1 MNKQITINQHFVPQ
15 CYLKEFTTKNDG
27 KTFVFNKKWELLKNK
42 YIPKSILFKE
52 LLYEFNLNNPDNKI
66 ENFFSKL
73 ENDYSVLSK
82 KLLSLSDPSN
92 FSLSNKEQVILL
104 LFVLRLSLWNLSQ
117 YDKNKSDDFDNM
129 WKREL
134 ELNNLTE
141 EEKKESLRKL
151 EEYNR
156 ITLPTV
162 IQVWFN
168 DIFINQILA
177 RKKFIF
183 YLSNW
188 KDFFQTSDNP
198 VLEWY
203 TNWTWL
209 FPWTATLADTSYWV
223 ALSPF
228 IHLQIIDKIDY
239 ENIPNLAICHDINW
253 EKAKIHNREMFI
265 QCKEFVYSISNI
277 IENEKNI

>member
-15 CYLKEFTTKNDG
+15 CYLKEFTTKADW
-27 KTFVFNKKWELLKNK
+27 KTFVYNKKWELLKNK

-52 LLYEFNLNNPDNKI
+52 LLYEFNLKSPDNKI

-73 ENDYSVLSK
+73 ENEYSILSK
-82 KLLSLSDPSN
+82 KLLSLSDPNN
-92 FSLSNKEQVILL
+92 FNLSNEEQITLL
-104 LFVLRLSLWNLSQ
+104 LFVLRLSLWNPSQ
-117 YDKNKSDDFDNM
+117 YDKHKSDDFDNM
-129 WKREL
+129 WKREV
-134 ELNNLTE
+134 ELHNLTE
-141 EEKKESLRKL
+141 EEKKESLKKL
-151 EEYNR
+151 DEHNR

-162 IQVWFN
+162 IKVWFN
-168 DIFINQILA
+168 DFFINQILA
-177 RKKFIF
+177 RKKIIF

-188 KDFFQTSDNP
+188 RDLFLTSDNP

-209 FPWTATLADTSYWV
+209 FPWTATFSDTSYWV

-239 ENIPNLAICHDINW
+239 KDIPNLAICSDTKW
-253 EKAKIHNREMFI
+253 EKAKIHNKQMFN
-265 QCKEFVYSISNI
+265 QCDKFVYGINPI
-277 IENEKNI
+277 IWNN